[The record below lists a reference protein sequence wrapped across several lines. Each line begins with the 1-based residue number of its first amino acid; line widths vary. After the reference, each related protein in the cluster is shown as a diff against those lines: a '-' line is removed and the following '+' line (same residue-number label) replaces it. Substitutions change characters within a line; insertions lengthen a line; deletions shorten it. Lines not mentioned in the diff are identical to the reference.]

1 MNHFRKNHGMAL
13 IIVLTMSTF
22 LLVIGVSYIRDNSHS
37 RPKNERHFERA
48 QADFLGQGVVQ
59 LAAMKFKKRPA
70 EFYYAYRA
78 MRSANADAATAG
90 RAAMQSYLTN
100 DTTLNSE
107 FTDPAGRRYRYSTD
121 MQLITN
127 QLYQTDGIRIVVT
140 VEHFNTAGEV
150 ILTRVQEHVIEAVR
164 RPL

>member
-1 MNHFRKNHGMAL
+1 MMNKLTDRSGMAL
-13 IIVLTMSTF
+13 IIVLTMSMF
-22 LLVIGVSYIRDNSHS
+22 LLVIAVSYIRGNAQS
-37 RPKNERHFERA
+37 RPINERHFERA

-78 MRSANADAATAG
+78 MRAGLGDAAL
-90 RAAMQSYLTN
+90 RVYLN
-100 DTTLNSE
+100 DDPTLNGE
-107 FTDPAGRRYRYSTD
+107 FVDQEGQRYEYFTQ

-127 QLYQTDGIRIVVT
+127 KLYETDGIRIQVT
-140 VEHFNTAGEV
+140 VNQLSDTGAIV
-150 ILTRVQEHVIEAVR
+150 LSRAQEHVIEAKR

>member
-1 MNHFRKNHGMAL
+1 MINTLQNRKGMAL
-13 IIVLTMSTF
+13 IIVLAMSMF
-22 LLVIGVSYIRDNSHS
+22 LLVLAISYIRDNSQN
-37 RPKNERHFERA
+37 RPINERHFERA

-78 MRSANADAATAG
+78 MRAGLGDAAL
-90 RAAMQSYLTN
+90 RSYLQN
-100 DTTLNSE
+100 DMTLNGE
-107 FTDPAGRRYRYSTD
+107 FVDQGNNRYVYSTQ

-127 QLYQTDGIRIVVT
+127 QLYQTDGIRILVT
-140 VEHFNTAGEV
+140 VDQVSDAGATV
-150 ILTRVQEHVIEAVR
+150 LTRTQEHTLEAIR